1 MSTTFLKDFEKII
14 RECSYS
20 NTYKMAWAKGIV
32 ECSNDEY
39 SDEIVTIPLTLLA
52 SKMFKYYWDQSIY
65 FNLYQSAPN
74 QPPVILQEV
83 HKIIKLYQ
91 DKKKDSYPVKFIR
104 AINEFDENIRREY
117 KKSIK
122 RCVSNIN
129 LYVKDYFL
137 NLNGERYSFYTYDNE
152 NIYMKREHLLEL
164 KENQEDLFDLINY
177 RWSLMLEDYN
187 SSPRIGK
194 KVRIMDEQD
203 VKRSSLKG
211 FDKYLDMEN
220 EKHICFICHKEI
232 EEKDLS
238 RDHVIPWSFMYSD
251 DLWNLVYVHKSC
263 NSSKSNIPPSLERIK
278 ELKLRNKRLQK
289 VLHEKYAGKA
299 LPSDVEKLD
308 LAIEKD
314 YVEQFYL
321 ASKGC

>member
-1 MSTTFLKDFEKII
+1 MATTFLKDFEKVI

-20 NTYKMAWAKGIV
+20 NTYKMAWAKAIV
-32 ECSNDEY
+32 ESS
-39 SDEIVTIPLTLLA
+39 SDIGEEDTITLSILSIA
-52 SKMFKYYWDQSIY
+52 TKMFKYYWDQTIY
-65 FNLYQSAPN
+65 FNLFQSAPN

-83 HKIIKLYQ
+83 QKIIKLYQ
-91 DKKKDSYPVKFIR
+91 AKRKDSYPVKFIK
-104 AINEFDENIRREY
+104 AIDEFDANIKKEY
-117 KKSIK
+117 EKSLKK
-122 RCVSNIN
+122 CVSNIN

-137 NLNGERYSFYTYDNE
+137 NLSGGRFSFYSYDND
-152 NIYMKREHLLEL
+152 NIYMKREYLLEL
-164 KENQEDLFDLINY
+164 SEHQEDLFDLINY

-220 EKHICFICHKEI
+220 ERHICFICHKEI

-263 NSSKSNIPPSLERIK
+263 NSSKSNVPPSKERIN
-278 ELKLRNKRLQK
+278 ELKERNKKLQK
-289 VLHEKYAGKA
+289 ALHEKYAGKH

-321 ASKGC
+321 ASKGA